1 MYLSHTGEHHRSLV
15 TMPDQ
20 GLCQGVEHD
29 ILSSFMY
36 SNIFN
41 QKMDHKSW
49 HLNSS
54 VRWYSTFFVQV
65 LTTLAKKS
73 ISEENKTVHEL
84 LVYMMYKG
92 LFYLQFPGQTLRIV
106 LASPTTSM
114 PTHISV
120 WGYMYP
126 LVFPVGGTCSFLRV
140 HIF

>member
-1 MYLSHTGEHHRSLV
+1 MQRNMAQGFSTKYTCTSV
-15 TMPDQ
+15 TQGSTIGHLLQCQTRDQ
-20 GLCQGVEHD
+20 GLFQGVEHD
-29 ILSSFMY
+29 TLSSFMY

-65 LTTLAKKS
+65 LTSLAKKS

-106 LASPTTSM
+106 LASPTTRHSA
-114 PTHISV
+114 S
-120 WGYMYP
+120 
-126 LVFPVGGTCSFLRV
+126 
-140 HIF
+140 